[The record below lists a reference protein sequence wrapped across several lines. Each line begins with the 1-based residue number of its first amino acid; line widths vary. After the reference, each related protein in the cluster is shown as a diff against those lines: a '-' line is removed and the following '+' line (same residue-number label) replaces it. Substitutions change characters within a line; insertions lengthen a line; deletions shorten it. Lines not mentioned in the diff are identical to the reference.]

1 MPIYYELRVVAK
13 KIGLS
18 PRTLKV
24 WIEEGLIEPRREGR
38 KILFAEDDL
47 KRLLTIRR
55 LRDDLGVNLAGI
67 DIILQLLDR
76 LAEMQAEINRLK
88 RALQEKGTSLPSI

>member
-47 KRLLTIRR
+47 KRLFTIRR

-88 RALQEKGTSLPSI
+88 RALQEKETSLPSI

>member
-76 LAEMQAEINRLK
+76 LAKLQAEIDRLK
-88 RALQEKGTSLPSI
+88 RALRERETSLPL